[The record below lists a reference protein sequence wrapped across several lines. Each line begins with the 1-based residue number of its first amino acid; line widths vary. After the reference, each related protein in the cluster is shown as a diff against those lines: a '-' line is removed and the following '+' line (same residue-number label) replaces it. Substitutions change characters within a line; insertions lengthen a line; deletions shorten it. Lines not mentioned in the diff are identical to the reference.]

1 MRVIPDVSD
10 AMSQRDVLDT
20 SFNMPKISLQIHVFF
35 KQMLNIDHYVAKSRK
50 KEDYLP
56 ARPAIIVI
64 PTFTLLQQ
72 PP

>member
-20 SFNMPKISLQIHVFF
+20 SFNMPKISLQIHGFF
-35 KQMLNIDHYVAKSRK
+35 KQMLNIDHPNREKI
-50 KEDYLP
+50 EDFWP
-56 ARPAIIVI
+56 ARPAIKIVI